1 MVYNRMNDTR
11 DDGMFNDDNNNSQS
25 TRAMPTKTAK
35 AGAYLQ
41 SIRLEKKLTEEDI
54 YKNLKI
60 KARIIKAIE
69 NQHYTSLPDS
79 VTVSALVR
87 QYAKFLGLDPIAMS
101 NAYKSEMNAT
111 DHKIEVVFPDKLPS
125 SFRPFKNSIFIT
137 VILLA
142 IYCVWH
148 VLNNMQNIV
157 PHIPP
162 VFDSSIKK
170 NEPTKEVPIPVT
182 TTQSES
188 NPESNP
194 EHTSGTVT
202 QEIIPVIDFKIIRK
216 PEVLLQAK
224 GADSWIE
231 VKDSQ
236 RKRVIYSAILKNG
249 DSYKIP
255 SDVTGL
261 RLKAGNSS
269 PLLITINGEP
279 LNILPKKNRVLR
291 NFNVDVQ
298 YLLDY
303 YTKQKAKPDNQTQIQ
318 Q

>member
-1 MVYNRMNDTR
+1 MNDTR
-11 DDGMFNDDNNNSQS
+11 DDGTFNDNNNNNSQS
-25 TRAMPTKTAK
+25 TRAVPIKTAK

-41 SIRLEKKLTEEDI
+41 SVRLEKKLTEEDI

-87 QYAKFLGLDPIAMS
+87 QYAKFLGLDPIEMS
-101 NAYKSEMNAT
+101 NIYKNEMNAT

-125 SFRPFKNSIFIT
+125 SFRPFKNSILIT

-142 IYCVWH
+142 IYCAWNM
-148 VLNNMQNIV
+148 LNNMKNIV

-162 VFDSSIKK
+162 VFDSSVQKQQ
-170 NEPTKEVPIPVT
+170 PTQETPVT
-182 TTQSES
+182 PSQSEIIS
-188 NPESNP
+188 ENNSDI
-194 EHTSGTVT
+194 VT
-202 QEIIPVIDFKIIRK
+202 QEIVPVIDFKIIRK
-216 PEVLLQAK
+216 PEVLLQAQ

-231 VKDSQ
+231 LKDSQ

-249 DSYKIP
+249 ESYKIP
-255 SDVTGL
+255 SDVAGL

-269 PLLITINGEP
+269 PLVFTINGEP
-279 LNILPKKNRVLR
+279 LDILPKNNRVLR
-291 NFNVDVQ
+291 NFNIDVQ

-303 YTKQKAKPDNQTQIQ
+303 YTKQKTKTDN
-318 Q
+318 

>member
-1 MVYNRMNDTR
+1 MNDTR
-11 DDGMFNDDNNNSQS
+11 DEGTLNGDNNNSQS
-25 TRAMPTKTAK
+25 SRAVPIKTMK
-35 AGAYLQ
+35 IGAYLQ
-41 SIRLEKKLTEEDI
+41 SIRLEKNLTEEDI

-87 QYAKFLGLDPIAMS
+87 QYAKFLGLDPIEMS
-101 NAYKSEMNAT
+101 NAYKNEMNAT

-137 VILLA
+137 LILLA
-142 IYCVWH
+142 IYCAWH
-148 VLNNMQNIV
+148 LLNNMKDIM

-162 VFDSSIKK
+162 VFDNTVQKDK
-170 NEPTKEVPIPVT
+170 PTKEIPVT
-182 TTQSES
+182 TIQ
-188 NPESNP
+188 PESNP
-194 EHTSGTVT
+194 KDTSDTIK

-249 DSYKIP
+249 ESYKIP
-255 SDVTGL
+255 SDLTGL

-269 PLLITINGEP
+269 PLSITVNGEP
-279 LNILPKKNRVLR
+279 LDILPKNNRVLR

-298 YLLDY
+298 YLLEY
-303 YTKQKAKPDNQTQIQ
+303 YAKQKAKPANQTRIQ

>member
-25 TRAMPTKTAK
+25 SRAVPIKTTKT
-35 AGAYLQ
+35 GAYLQ

-79 VTVSALVR
+79 VSVAALVR
-87 QYAKFLGLDPIAMS
+87 QYAKFLGLDPIEMS
-101 NAYKSEMNAT
+101 NAYKNEMNAT

-137 VILLA
+137 GFLLA
-142 IYCVWH
+142 IYCAWH
-148 VLNNMQNIV
+148 LLNNMQNIV

-162 VFDSSIKK
+162 VFDNTVQKDT
-170 NEPTKEVPIPVT
+170 PTQEIPVPVAVSKPEAP
-182 TTQSES
+182 SE
-188 NPESNP
+188 N
-194 EHTSGTVT
+194 TSGTLT

-249 DSYKIP
+249 ESYKIP

-269 PLLITINGEP
+269 PLSITVNGEP
-279 LNILPKKNRVLR
+279 LDILPKNNRVLR
-291 NFNVDVQ
+291 DFNVDVQ
-298 YLLDY
+298 YLLEHY
-303 YTKQKAKPDNQTQIQ
+303 AKQKTKTNNQTHIQ